1 MYWGDI
7 ALFSDPYA
15 MGKRRSREL
24 ATEEAV
30 VLITPD
36 RIHGGD
42 LLAARNRLVNGML
55 SNEVEKS
62 SLLTLRVADLT
73 IEHILE
79 TYHLVVKRTRS
90 DGTSR
95 EDELMPM
102 SGSEACDFFALVR
115 ANGDPDG
122 FLFSCC
128 EEGVPYGSRALTQS
142 ELDAIPT

>member
-1 MYWGDI
+1 
-7 ALFSDPYA
+7 

-24 ATEEAV
+24 ATEEAL
-30 VLITPD
+30 VLNTPD

-42 LLAARNRLVNGML
+42 LLAARNRIVNSML

-73 IEHILE
+73 IEHVFE
-79 TYHLVVKRTRS
+79 TYHLVVKRTCS

-102 SGSEACDFFALVR
+102 SGSEVCDFFTLVR

-128 EEGVPYGSRALTQS
+128 EEGVPYGGRALTQS